1 MRDRLGPSKIPLRGE
16 GPGFQGLNKIGEGQV
31 TIAETYEKAVDAQ
44 VTFSDGTDHR
54 LSELWK
60 KRPLLLV
67 FLRHFG

>member
-1 MRDRLGPSKIPLRGE
+1 MTSS
-16 GPGFQGLNKIGEGQV
+16 
-31 TIAETYEKAVDAQ
+31 ETYQKAADAE

-54 LSELWK
+54 LSGLWK

>member
-1 MRDRLGPSKIPLRGE
+1 MT
-16 GPGFQGLNKIGEGQV
+16 V
-31 TIAETYEKAVDAQ
+31 AETYQKAVDAR
-44 VTFSDGTDHR
+44 VTFSDGTLSS

>member
-1 MRDRLGPSKIPLRGE
+1 MSQQIRIKKKRKR
-16 GPGFQGLNKIGEGQV
+16 KV
-31 TIAETYEKAVDAQ
+31 TLAETYQKAADRA

-54 LSELWK
+54 LSDLWK